1 MSGSVTA
8 CAICGS
14 ANLALILDMG
24 SQPLPER
31 HDSDRRYPLAL
42 LECGHCSLVQ
52 LSCIA
57 DQRELFPPGH
67 TYATGNTKALREHFG
82 RLAVKL
88 GADLFSRDL
97 VVDIAANDGTLI
109 NAYPTSLRRVAVEPT
124 DQAWKCHVDM
134 TYQEFFTAELGE
146 RIRGEYGPAKVVTAC
161 NVLAHVPDPH
171 DFVAGV
177 AQLLADD
184 GVFVAE
190 VHDLRSITEGLQID
204 TVYAEH
210 FYYYSLAS
218 LSHLLAMHGLDVTD
232 VERIGTHGGSFR
244 VTARK
249 RRGDLSDRAYEAAT
263 KLHLLLSRLVVTEGA
278 AVYGIG
284 AATRATPLIH
294 FAGLSG
300 LITCVC
306 EVATSEKIGTCMPG
320 TAIPVVDEAKLIEDQ
335 PPYALLF
342 SWHIAGSL
350 MPKLREMGYR
360 GKFIIPLPEAVI
372 TDG

>member
-1 MSGSVTA
+1 MADVTA
-8 CAICGS
+8 CGICGS
-14 ANLALILDMG
+14 ADLTVILDMG

-67 TYATGNTKALREHFG
+67 PYATGNTKALREHFG

-134 TYQEFFTAELGE
+134 TYQKFFTAELGE

-204 TVYAEH
+204 TVYQ
-210 FYYYSLAS
+210 SICTTTRSAS
-218 LSHLLAMHGLDVTD
+218 LSRLLAH
-232 VERIGTHGGSFR
+232 
-244 VTARK
+244 ARPGRD
-249 RRGDLSDRAYEAAT
+249 RR
-263 KLHLLLSRLVVTEGA
+263 
-278 AVYGIG
+278 
-284 AATRATPLIH
+284 
-294 FAGLSG
+294 
-300 LITCVC
+300 
-306 EVATSEKIGTCMPG
+306 
-320 TAIPVVDEAKLIEDQ
+320 
-335 PPYALLF
+335 
-342 SWHIAGSL
+342 
-350 MPKLREMGYR
+350 
-360 GKFIIPLPEAVI
+360 
-372 TDG
+372 